1 MAILMAILMVM
12 LGKSWKFLVY
22 RLSSE
27 LLVWEEQLVLQ
38 FLVEQYDRRQW
49 QSSCL
54 NQIQLIAEPRQMIEV
69 Q

>member
-22 RLSSE
+22 GLSSE

-38 FLVEQYDRRQW
+38 FLVEQYD
-49 QSSCL
+49 
-54 NQIQLIAEPRQMIEV
+54 
-69 Q
+69 